1 MASPSNESKSFPK
14 RARLRTPNEF
24 QRVQTGGRSVDLGP
38 LVFRVLP
45 LPSTTP
51 AAGSTEPAQ
60 VIEGQARLGLAI
72 SKRVGNSVIRNR
84 VKRRVRECFRHRQRS
99 LHGYDL
105 VVTGRPAAAT
115 LETAD
120 VDRLFEQLLKRLGRS
135 SDAK

>member
-1 MASPSNESKSFPK
+1 MASPMTESKGLPRSV
-14 RARLRTPNEF
+14 RLRTPKEF
-24 QRVQTGGRSVDLGP
+24 QRVQTSGRSYDLGP

-45 LPSTTP
+45 LRP
-51 AAGSTEPAQ
+51 AADPGAGEPP
-60 VIEGQARLGLAI
+60 ARLGLAI
-72 SKRVGNSVIRNR
+72 SRKVGNSVVRNR
-84 VKRRVRECFRHRQRS
+84 VKRRVRECFRHRRRS

-135 SDAK
+135 VNQG